1 MQWVI
6 INIVSLIFFILRKTA
21 ALYNGD
27 NVQSK
32 STETNLPISV
42 IAYAKLD
49 RGATLSISLK
59 SKNDNK
65 INNLPD
71 LFSGQLYVEQVT
83 QNSTHRAYF
92 REFLK
97 LKVI

>member
-1 MQWVI
+1 MKCVI
-6 INIVSLIFFILRKTA
+6 INTSFSISYILRKTA
-21 ALYNGD
+21 ALYNGE

-49 RGATLSISLK
+49 RGAKLSILLK

-71 LFSGQLYVEQVT
+71 LFSGQLHVEQVISELIWHISENFIN
-83 QNSTHRAYF
+83 NS
-92 REFLK
+92 E
-97 LKVI
+97 

>member
-1 MQWVI
+1 MQCAI
-6 INIVSLIFFILRKTA
+6 TNIAFSIFYILRKTA
-21 ALYNGD
+21 ALYNGE

-49 RGATLSISLK
+49 RGAKLSVSLK
-59 SKNDNK
+59 SKNENK

-83 QNSTHRAYF
+83 
-92 REFLK
+92 
-97 LKVI
+97 